1 MSVKIGPA
9 ASRREGTVRQ
19 AGITLIELMVVVV
32 IIAIIGAIAYPSYQ
46 EQVRKSR
53 RTEAKSLL
61 LEAATR
67 QEQFFSA
74 TAPNSF
80 APSMTALG
88 YASDNQPTENGYYT
102 VRVSAVAPP
111 GCSVGGTPCTSFTL
125 TATPQ
130 GPQVGDRCGS
140 FTLNELGVRG
150 VSGGSLGVADC
161 W

>member
-1 MSVKIGPA
+1 MSAEIGPNA
-9 ASRREGTVRQ
+9 ARRGRIARQ
-19 AGITLIELMVVVV
+19 AGITLIELMIVVA
-32 IIAIIGAIAYPSYQ
+32 IIAIIGAIAYPTYQ
-46 EQVRKSR
+46 DQVRKSR

-67 QEQFFSA
+67 QEQIFSA

-88 YASDNQPTENGYYT
+88 YASDAQPTESGFYT
-102 VRVSAVAPP
+102 VSVSAVSPA
-111 GCSVGGTPCTSFTL
+111 GCSIGGTPCTAFTL

-130 GPQVGDRCGS
+130 GGQAGDRCGS